1 MPPRAGGLDAQ
12 DAVQLM
18 LFGSVKTL
26 YYAVLKQ
33 IHHETMS
40 RVEREM
46 VGEVMQLDFEAQ
58 TGQQG

>member
-1 MPPRAGGLDAQ
+1 MPPHAGGLDAQ

-33 IHHETMS
+33 IHHEQMT
-40 RVEREM
+40 RVEREL
-46 VGEVMQLDFEAQ
+46 VGEVMQLDLEDQ
-58 TGQQG
+58 TGQRG